1 VIGLYQLTPVA
12 DPANLSRARH
22 FPHPY
27 GVMTDNKVINCSA
40 LHVRTET
47 SAPAPGGMP
56 GKEARWTIPVEGMS
70 CASCVAR
77 VEKALSLVE
86 GVSGASVN
94 LAAKNATVMANPE
107 KTRMASLVDAIRDSG
122 YEVPVQRTEFPVEG
136 MTCASCVA
144 RVGKA
149 LLSVPGVL
157 SASVNLATQTG
168 TAEFLPGVA
177 NMEGL
182 RAAVEGMG
190 YSVPMITDEEDP
202 VARQERMQRE
212 EERSLL
218 ARLRVGFF
226 LGVPLFLLAQWE
238 MIAGPGG
245 FPLSPFSSALLQLF
259 LVTPIQFYVGSRFY
273 RGAWTTA
280 KHGTTDMN
288 TLVALGT
295 TVAYAYSVV
304 ATFFPG
310 LFAVEGAAPHVYYDT
325 SAAIIVLV
333 LLGRYFETRAK
344 GKTSEAVKKLLGL
357 QPKTARVIRDGGEV
371 DISLEE
377 VAAGDRV
384 VVRPG
389 EKVPVDG
396 TVEEGESSVDES
408 MMTGEPI
415 PKDKE
420 RGDAVT
426 GGTMNVNGR
435 LVIHATHVGK
445 DTALARIVRMVQ
457 EAQGSKP
464 PIGRLADVIASY
476 FVPSVMGVAA
486 VTFAVWWVFGPQ
498 PRLTYAMLS
507 AISVLIIACPCALGL
522 ATPTSIMVGTGK
534 GAELGILI
542 RSGAALETA
551 HKVDTVILDK
561 TGTVTR
567 GRPEYTGIRVAPDGP
582 FRGEGGELELLRL
595 AAIAETGSEHPLADA
610 VVRGAKGKGLFLSP
624 PEEFQS
630 RPGHGVRATVAGR
643 VVHVGSA
650 RWLAEEGIDAS
661 TLLSNAKEFSESGI
675 TVIFVGVDGKGSGI
689 VAVADEIKEGAPEA
703 IGVLREMGLDVVMLT
718 GDNPKTAEAVA
729 ARAGIKRVRAEVL
742 PDQKA
747 QEVRR
752 IQSGGNI
759 VAMVGDGINDA
770 PALAQAD
777 VGMAI
782 GTGTDVAIESGDIV
796 LMSGDLMGVA
806 AAIRLSR
813 ATLRNIRQNLF
824 WAFAYNVVLIPV
836 AAGILF
842 PHFRVLLSP
851 VLAAAAMG
859 LSSVTVVS
867 NALRLRRFRP

>member
-1 VIGLYQLTPVA
+1 
-12 DPANLSRARH
+12 
-22 FPHPY
+22 
-27 GVMTDNKVINCSA
+27 MTDNKVINCAA
-40 LHVRTET
+40 LHVPPET
-47 SAPAPGGMP
+47 SAPVPERVP
-56 GKEARWTIPVEGMS
+56 GKEARWTFPVEGMS

-77 VEKALSLVE
+77 VEKALSRVE

-94 LAAKNATVMANPE
+94 LAAKTATVTVDPE
-107 KTRMASLVDAIRDSG
+107 KARMASFVSTIRDSG
-122 YEVPVQRTEFPVEG
+122 YEVPVQKTEFPVEG

-177 NMEGL
+177 DMGALRVAIEG
-182 RAAVEGMG
+182 VG
-190 YSVPMITDEEDP
+190 YSIPEIRPEEDP
-202 VARQERMQRE
+202 VARQDRMQRE
-212 EERSLL
+212 EERLL
-218 ARLRVGFF
+218 LSRLRVGLF
-226 LGVPLFLLAQWE
+226 LGVPLFLLAHWE
-238 MIAGPGG
+238 MIAGPGRM
-245 FPLSPFSSALLQLF
+245 PLSLFTNALLQLV

-273 RGAWTTA
+273 RGAYATA

-295 TVAYAYSVV
+295 TVAYGYSAI

-310 LFAVEGAAPHVYYDT
+310 LFAVPGAAPHVYYET

-344 GKTSEAVKKLLGL
+344 GKTSDAVKKLIGL
-357 QPKTARVIRDGGEV
+357 VPKLARVIRDGGEV
-371 DISLEE
+371 DIPLEE
-377 VAAGDRV
+377 VMAGERV

-396 TVEEGESSVDES
+396 TVEEGASSVDES
-408 MMTGEPI
+408 MMTGEPF
-415 PKDKE
+415 PKDKGE
-420 RGDAVT
+420 GDVVT

-435 LVIHATHVGK
+435 LVVRATHVGK
-445 DTALARIVRMVQ
+445 DTVLSRIVRMVQ

-464 PIGRLADVIASY
+464 PIGRLADIIASW
-476 FVPSVMGVAA
+476 FVPAVIGVALS
-486 VTFAVWWVFGPQ
+486 TFAAWFAFGPE

-551 HKVDTVILDK
+551 HKVDTVVLDK
-561 TGTVTR
+561 TGTITL
-567 GRPEYTGIRVAPDGP
+567 GRPEVAGIRVAPGVP
-582 FRGEGGELELLRL
+582 FPEEEGWRELLRL
-595 AAIAETGSEHPLADA
+595 AASAETGSEHPLADA
-610 VVRGAKGKGLFLSP
+610 VVRGAKEKGLALSSP
-624 PEEFQS
+624 GDFHS
-630 RPGHGVRATVAGR
+630 LPGHGVRATVEGR
-643 VVHVGSA
+643 SVHVGSA
-650 RWLAEEGIDAS
+650 RWLTEEGIDGS
-661 TLLSNAKEFSESGI
+661 TLLPVARELQESGA
-675 TVIFVGVDGKGSGI
+675 TVIFVAVDGKAAGV
-689 VAVADEIKEGAPEA
+689 VAVADKVKEGAPEA
-703 IGVLREMGLDVVMLT
+703 IGVLRGMGLDVVMLT
-718 GDNPKTAEAVA
+718 GDNPGTAMAVA
-729 ARAGIKRVRAEVL
+729 SRAGIERVRAEVL

-747 QEVRR
+747 QEVRK
-752 IQSGGNI
+752 IQAEGKV

-782 GTGTDVAIESGDIV
+782 GTGTDIAIESGDIV

-836 AAGILF
+836 AAGVLF

>member
-1 VIGLYQLTPVA
+1 M
-12 DPANLSRARH
+12 SE
-22 FPHPY
+22 
-27 GVMTDNKVINCSA
+27 NKVINCAA
-40 LHVRTET
+40 LDLTRKPSVR
-47 SAPAPGGMP
+47 PPGDAP
-56 GKEARWTIPVEGMS
+56 GKEARWTFPVEGMT

-77 VEKALSLVE
+77 VEKALSRVE
-86 GVSGASVN
+86 GVARASVN
-94 LAAKNATVMANPE
+94 LAANTATVMADPD
-107 KTRMASLVDAIRDSG
+107 KTRMASLVSAIRDTG

-136 MTCASCVA
+136 MTCASCIA

-149 LLSVPGVL
+149 LLSVSGVL

-168 TAEFLPGVA
+168 TVEFLPGVA
-177 NMEGL
+177 DMGAL
-182 RAAVEGMG
+182 RVAIERVG
-190 YSVPMITDEEDP
+190 YTIPEIRPEEDP

-218 ARLRVGFF
+218 NRLRVGVL

-238 MIAGPGG
+238 MG
-245 FPLSPFSSALLQLF
+245 ALIQLA

-273 RGAWTTA
+273 RGAWATA

-344 GKTSEAVKKLLGL
+344 GKTSEAVKKLVGL

-371 DISLEE
+371 DIPLEE
-377 VAAGDRV
+377 VAVGDRV

-415 PKDKE
+415 PKDKG
-420 RGDAVT
+420 RGDALT

-435 LVIHATHVGK
+435 LVLHAIHVGK
-445 DTALARIVRMVQ
+445 DTVLAQVVRMVQ

-486 VTFAVWWVFGPQ
+486 VTFAAWWVFGPQ
-498 PRLTYAMLS
+498 PRLAYAMLS

-567 GRPEYTGIRVAPDGP
+567 GRPVFSGVRAAAGGP
-582 FRGEGGELELLRL
+582 YRGAEGERELLTL
-595 AAIAETGSEHPLADA
+595 AASVESGSEHPLADA
-610 VVRGAKGKGLFLSP
+610 VVRGAKGKGLSLSP
-624 PEEFQS
+624 PGEFHS
-630 RPGHGVRATVAGR
+630 RPGHGVRATVAGHR
-643 VVHVGSA
+643 VHVGSV
-650 RWLAEEGIDAS
+650 RWLEEEGIDAS
-661 TLLSNAKEFSESGI
+661 MLLSDAKGFSESGI
-675 TVIFVGVDGKGSGI
+675 TVIFVGVDGKGSG
-689 VAVADEIKEGAPEA
+689 VLAVADEIKEGAPEA
-703 IGVLREMGLDVVMLT
+703 ISVLRGMGLDVVMLT
-718 GDNPKTAEAVA
+718 GDNRKTAEAVA
-729 ARAGIKRVRAEVL
+729 TLAGIKRVRADVL

-752 IQSGGNI
+752 IQSEGKI

-782 GTGTDVAIESGDIV
+782 GTGTDIAIESGDIV
-796 LMSGDLMGVA
+796 LMSGDLKGVA
-806 AAIRLSR
+806 TAIALSR

-836 AAGILF
+836 AAGVLF